1 MTVTS
6 IESDLFTEQTT
17 MLAPV
22 LETRITCRV
31 CDRKERVPHNH
42 PALLC
47 LECLADVDA
56 TARHVAKRTASVYV
70 RWQREYEAFERMV
83 KDNPW
88 WEKVV
93 AARYKAM
100 LEPDYA
106 VTVARAWAAARNGP
120 NAAIVAARDALD
132 TTSAEVEQMT
142 KWYVAAENE
151 LRAARDAGLG
161 GI

>member
-1 MTVTS
+1 MTDT
-6 IESDLFTEQTT
+6 LFAGQAT
-17 MLAPV
+17 MLEPAT
-22 LETRITCRV
+22 LHRITCRV
-31 CDRKERVPHNH
+31 CDRAAMVEPAH

-47 LECLADVDA
+47 HECLADIGA
-56 TARHVAKRTASVYV
+56 TAQHVAERTASVYI
-70 RWQREYEAFERMV
+70 RWQREYEAFHRMV

-88 WEKVV
+88 WDKVLG
-93 AARYKAM
+93 ARLRAM

-151 LRAARDAGLG
+151 LRAARDAGVG
-161 GI
+161 E